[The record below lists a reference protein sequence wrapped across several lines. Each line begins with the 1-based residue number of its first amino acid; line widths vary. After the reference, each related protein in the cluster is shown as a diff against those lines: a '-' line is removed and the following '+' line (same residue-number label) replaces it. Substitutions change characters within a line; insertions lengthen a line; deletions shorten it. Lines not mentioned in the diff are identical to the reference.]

1 MIVELENK
9 IAALLKEN
17 ERLQSYLNE
26 EMEKRREY
34 AAEKNFLYD
43 FLSTIYGHGS
53 LDVATLQGM
62 MQSFD
67 VTLDEIAD
75 YTEELGEGL
84 ERHNIN
90 NYYYAMF
97 QVALN
102 KAVDDACFSL
112 DVEDFE
118 YDFELDYDNIEI
130 FTNYLDSHLCIKV
143 GDDWAE
149 VYDKDEL
156 LARVQLLV
164 EQWKNDNQDDE

>member
-9 IAALLKEN
+9 IAALLKDN
-17 ERLQSYLNE
+17 ERLQSDLNKE
-26 EMEKRREY
+26 IEKRREY
-34 AAEKNFLYD
+34 AAEKDFLYD
-43 FLSTIYGHGS
+43 FLSIIYGHGS
-53 LDVATLQGM
+53 LDVATLQDM

-67 VTLDEIAD
+67 VTFDEIAD

-84 ERHNIN
+84 ERHDIN

-97 QVALN
+97 QVALD
-102 KAVDDACFSL
+102 KAVKDACYSL
-112 DVEDFE
+112 DVELN
-118 YDFELDYDNIEI
+118 DFELDDSSYEI
-130 FTNYLDSHLCIKV
+130 LTNCLDSHLCIKV

-164 EQWKNDNQDDE
+164 EQWKNENQEDDE

>member
-26 EMEKRREY
+26 EIEKRREY
-34 AAEKNFLYD
+34 AAEKDFLYD

-62 MQSFD
+62 MGDFD

-90 NYYYAMF
+90 NYYYVMF
-97 QVALN
+97 QVALD
-102 KAVDDACFSL
+102 KAVENACYSL
-112 DVEDFE
+112 DVELN
-118 YDFELDYDNIEI
+118 DFELDDNNYEI
-130 FTNYLDSHLCIKV
+130 FTNYLDSRLCIKV

>member
-26 EMEKRREY
+26 EIEKRREY
-34 AAEKNFLYD
+34 AAEKDFLYD

-62 MQSFD
+62 MKDFD

-90 NYYYAMF
+90 NYYYVMF
-97 QVALN
+97 QVALD
-102 KAVDDACFSL
+102 KAVENACYSL
-112 DVEDFE
+112 DVELN
-118 YDFELDYDNIEI
+118 DFELDDNNYEI
-130 FTNYLDSHLCIKV
+130 FTNCLDSRLCIKV